1 MRNVPTGSVLSSVLK
16 DLFLKV
22 YLCHLCEYRK
32 KGLSL
37 CGVLPGGGGAVYVGR
52 GLLLK
57 LPIRPPAV
65 LEFGRGEVAGHP
77 GTGEREAGFQ
87 EMRNPRHQNQ
97 IHGGERTRVP
107 GPGQESACLSLSRL
121 L

>member
-1 MRNVPTGSVLSSVLK
+1 MNIER
-16 DLFLKV
+16 KV
-22 YLCHLCEYRK
+22 SRYVESCRVGE
-32 KGLSL
+32 GLSTWD
-37 CGVLPGGGGAVYVGR
+37 
-52 GLLLK
+52 
-57 LPIRPPAV
+57 IRPPAV